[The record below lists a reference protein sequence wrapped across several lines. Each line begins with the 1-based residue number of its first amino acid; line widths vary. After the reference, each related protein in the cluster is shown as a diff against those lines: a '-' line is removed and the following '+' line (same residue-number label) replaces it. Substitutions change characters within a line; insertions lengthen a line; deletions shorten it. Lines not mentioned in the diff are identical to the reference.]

1 MKINDIIDQELKN
14 SEFAKEFYEK
24 AFHFA
29 EEEIS
34 ASAIALYKAREE
46 ARLTQAN
53 SAERTGVSTI
63 YYCTN

>member
-1 MKINDIIDQELKN
+1 MKINDILDKELKN
-14 SEFAKEFYEK
+14 SEFAKEFYADKEK
-24 AFHFA
+24 
-29 EEEIS
+29 S

-53 SAERTGVSTI
+53 SAERTGVFTI

>member
-1 MKINDIIDQELKN
+1 MKINDILDQELKN
-14 SEFAKEFYEK
+14 SEFAKEFYADK
-24 AFHFA
+24 
-29 EEEIS
+29 EES
-34 ASAIALYKAREE
+34 ASTIALYKAREE

>member
-1 MKINDIIDQELKN
+1 MKINDILDQELKN
-14 SEFAKEFYEK
+14 SEFAKKFYADKEK
-24 AFHFA
+24 
-29 EEEIS
+29 S

>member
-1 MKINDIIDQELKN
+1 MKINDILDQELKN
-14 SEFAKEFYEK
+14 SEFAKEFYADKEK
-24 AFHFA
+24 
-29 EEEIS
+29 S

-53 SAERTGVSTI
+53 SAERTGGSTI

>member
-1 MKINDIIDQELKN
+1 MKINDILDQELKN
-14 SEFAKEFYEK
+14 SEFAKEFYADKEK
-24 AFHFA
+24 
-29 EEEIS
+29 S
-34 ASAIALYKAREE
+34 ANAIALYKAREE